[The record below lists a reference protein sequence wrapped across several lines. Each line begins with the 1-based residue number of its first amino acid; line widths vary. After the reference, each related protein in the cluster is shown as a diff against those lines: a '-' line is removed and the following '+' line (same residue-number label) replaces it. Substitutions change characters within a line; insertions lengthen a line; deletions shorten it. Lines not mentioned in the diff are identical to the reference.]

1 MQLRSINMNITFIM
15 TYTSTDKAS
24 LSMFAVEVVNFRTDL
39 IMIIPLQRIRSKKLS
54 LFELRMMQ
62 QRNRNLWEFYL
73 KNVPNT
79 DYIWVKLHEIK
90 NL

>member
-39 IMIIPLQRIRSKKLS
+39 IT
-54 LFELRMMQ
+54 
-62 QRNRNLWEFYL
+62 
-73 KNVPNT
+73 V
-79 DYIWVKLHEIK
+79 
-90 NL
+90 